1 MWRSVLFMP
10 VLEERFLAKAS
21 ERGADAIALDLEASI
36 ATERKDEARRA
47 VPAAIERLHGQ
58 GLDVLVRINQLW
70 WPALKDIE
78 YAVCNGLTAIVL
90 PTCSSASQ
98 VSAVDGCIGELE
110 AQNGL
115 PVGGIGI
122 VPLIETA
129 RGVRDV
135 DSILRASKR
144 IVAMGFGAE
153 DYIADMQAS
162 LSTELLTITSVGLT
176 EAARAAG
183 VVPFVIPES
192 LANLS
197 DLDAFE
203 AAARRGL
210 QMGSEG
216 SFCVHPGQVAK
227 LNQVFSPS
235 EEDLEQAAR
244 VIAAAQQ
251 AEQQG
256 LGAVRLD
263 GRMIDGP
270 IIVRA
275 SRLVERAKR
284 LGKSV

>member
-1 MWRSVLFMP
+1 MWRSILFMP
-10 VLEERFLAKAS
+10 VLEERFLAKAA

-36 ATERKDEARRA
+36 SADRKEEARRA

-70 WPALKDIE
+70 WPALEDLQYVVCGGLK
-78 YAVCNGLTAIVL
+78 AVVL

-98 VSAVDGCIGELE
+98 IDAVDGCLGELE
-110 AQNGL
+110 EKKGL

-129 RGVRDV
+129 RGVRDI
-135 DSILRASKR
+135 DGILRASKR

-153 DYIADMQAS
+153 DYIADMQAT
-162 LSTELLTITSVGLT
+162 LSTELLTITSVALT

-227 LNQVFSPS
+227 LNQVFTPS
-235 EEDLEQAAR
+235 DEELAQAAR
-244 VIAAAQQ
+244 IVAAAQQ
-251 AEQQG
+251 AAEQG

-263 GRMIDGP
+263 VVESWRGGE
-270 IIVRA
+270 VR
-275 SRLVERAKR
+275 
-284 LGKSV
+284 